1 MISYVR
7 IQFEVTRFG
16 RSPYRPASFADLNA
30 GVAIVKLQWFALLIV
45 ASSLAGA
52 CAGPAATPT
61 VAPPTRLEV
70 TLSDA
75 MLIEPD
81 SMTVPAGGPVTFV
94 VTNTG
99 QIDHEFMLGDE
110 AAQAEHEQEMLE
122 PGAMAHDHSYA
133 IAVKPGETK
142 ELVYTFESA
151 GHLFAGCHFPGHYR
165 AGMKATINVVD

>member
-1 MISYVR
+1 MKTTWLALIALAA
-7 IQFEVTRFG
+7 
-16 RSPYRPASFADLNA
+16 AS
-30 GVAIVKLQWFALLIV
+30 I
-45 ASSLAGA
+45 AGA

-61 VAPPTRLEV
+61 ATPAATPAATPTATPATTPTPAPQVRVEV
-70 TLSDA
+70 TLSDE
-75 MLIEPD
+75 MRIEPD
-81 SMTVPAGGPVTFV
+81 SMTVPAGVAVTFV
-94 VTNTG
+94 VTNAG

-151 GHLFAGCHFPGHYR
+151 GQLFAGCHFPGHYP
-165 AGMKATINVVD
+165 AGMKATITVVG